1 MSSWRDLVGAKDIVH
16 VLREFCL
23 KWGHDGEL
31 LADEDFG
38 EEFHG
43 SGEDHGLLFE
53 VFDMGALGEK
63 FTHVV
68 YAMAGLLGEQ
78 FAGARENGWFV
89 RKLVRRGG
97 S

>member
-1 MSSWRDLVGAKDIVH
+1 MH

-43 SGEDHGLLFE
+43 SGEDHGLL
-53 VFDMGALGEK
+53 LK
-63 FTHVV
+63 SSI
-68 YAMAGLLGEQ
+68 
-78 FAGARENGWFV
+78 WV
-89 RKLVRRGG
+89 RSVRNSGM
-97 S
+97 

>member
-1 MSSWRDLVGAKDIVH
+1 MH

-53 VFDMGALGEK
+53 VF
-63 FTHVV
+63 
-68 YAMAGLLGEQ
+68 GLLGEQ